1 MQDTRIALI
10 VSNARIG
17 QTETNYEK
25 TADWVERGARAGAN
39 LVCFPELNLT
49 GYHIRPPLAEV
60 AEPGDSSYL
69 GRLEKLART
78 HQVTILAGMAER
90 APGGRAYAA
99 HGVIGPHGIAGKYR
113 KTHLGPPEKEVFVP
127 GDEPPPLFQTDRLN
141 FGIQLCYDAHFPELS
156 THMALAGADAVFIP
170 HASPGASPSAK
181 LASWMRHL
189 PARAFDNSVFVIALN
204 QTGGNGC
211 GLSFPGAALVLSP
224 AGTVLASYAHAAE
237 QMLLVDLKASELASV
252 RQQRMRCFLPHRRP
266 ELYRKLFE

>member
-1 MQDTRIALI
+1 MQDTRIAII
-10 VSNARIG
+10 VSNARVG
-17 QTETNYEK
+17 HTEANYEK
-25 TADWVERGARAGAN
+25 TAGWVERAAKAGAN

-60 AEPGDSSYL
+60 AEPGDSSYPE
-69 GRLEKLART
+69 RLEKLAQT
-78 HQVTILAGMAER
+78 HQIAILAGMAEK

-99 HGVIGPHGIAGKYR
+99 HWVIRPDGIAGRYR
-113 KTHLGPPEKEVFVP
+113 KTHLGPPEQDIFMP
-127 GDEPPPLFQTDRLN
+127 GDDIPLFQTEGLN

-170 HASPGASPSAK
+170 HASPGTSPSAK

-204 QTGGNGC
+204 QTGDNGC

-237 QMLLVDLKASELASV
+237 QMLLVDLKASALASV
-252 RQQRMRCFLPHRRP
+252 RQHRMRCFLPHRRP
-266 ELYRKLFE
+266 ELYRKLFG